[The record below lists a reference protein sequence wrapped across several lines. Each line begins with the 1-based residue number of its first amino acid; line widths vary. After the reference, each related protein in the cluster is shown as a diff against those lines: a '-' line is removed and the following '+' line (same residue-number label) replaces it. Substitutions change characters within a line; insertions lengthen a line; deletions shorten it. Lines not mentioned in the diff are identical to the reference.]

1 MAEKHYTVERGT
13 QCLISLLKAHGV
25 RKVIA
30 SPGTTNIVFVGSV
43 QSDPWF
49 EVYSSVDERSAAYI
63 ACGMAA
69 ESGEP
74 VVIVCTGATASRN
87 YLSGL
92 TEAYYRKL
100 PVIAVTYNAGIQ
112 RKHHLIA
119 QQIDRDV
126 IQRDVA
132 RMAVNIPIVKD
143 AEDAWYCNVEI
154 NKALLETRHHGGG
167 PVHINIST
175 NYSRDFS
182 AETLPEE
189 RLIERILPT
198 DAFPA
203 IPKGKIAIAV
213 GSHRPFSKEETEAID
228 SFCSAHNAVVVCD
241 HTSAY
246 HGRFRVQS
254 SLIGCQRYA
263 HCLRGI
269 KLLIHLGEV
278 SGDYSAGVAGAETVW
293 RVNPDGEIK
302 DTYRQLR
309 YVFEMSELEFFKAY
323 GINSG
328 TPADTSFLA
337 QCEQEYNALVGAIPE
352 LPFSNVWIA
361 QHTAPMIPTGSVIHF
376 GILNSL
382 RAWNLFKLPTGVE
395 SYSNVGGFGID
406 GILSTALGASL
417 ANPDKPLFAVLGDLA
432 FFYDLNSLGNRH
444 RLNNLHIMLIN
455 NGRGT
460 EFTNFNHMAAS
471 FGSDADR
478 FMAAGGH
485 FGQQSPQLVKHF
497 ASDLGFKYLSAKNK
511 EEYLTHVKEFTSPQP
526 TDQPIIFEV
535 FTDST
540 DESDALKTIYSLK
553 SEDSSLSL
561 SGKIKNVVG
570 NVIGDKGR
578 KIIRIIRE

>member
-1 MAEKHYTVERGT
+1 
-13 QCLISLLKAHGV
+13 
-25 RKVIA
+25 
-30 SPGTTNIVFVGSV
+30 
-43 QSDPWF
+43 
-49 EVYSSVDERSAAYI
+49 
-63 ACGMAA
+63 MAA
-69 ESGEP
+69 ESREP
-74 VVIVCTGATASRN
+74 VAIVCTGATASRN
-87 YLSGL
+87 YLPGL

-100 PVIAVTYNAGIQ
+100 PVIAITYNAGIQ
-112 RKHHLIA
+112 RKGHLIA

-132 RMAVNIPIVKD
+132 RMAVNVPIVKD
-143 AEDAWYCNVEI
+143 MEDVWYCNVEI
-154 NKALLETRHHGGG
+154 NKALLETKHRGGG

-182 AETLPEE
+182 AKTLPEE

-293 RVNPDGEIK
+293 RVDPDGEIK

-323 GINSG
+323 EFHCD
-328 TPADTSFLA
+328 TPGDTSFLA

-352 LPFSNVWIA
+352 LPFSNIWIA
-361 QHTAPMIPTGSVIHF
+361 KHTAHLIPERSVVHF

-382 RAWNLFKLPTGVE
+382 RSWNFFNFNPEVE

-417 ANPDKPLFAVLGDLA
+417 ASPDRLIFTIVGDLA
-432 FFYDLNSLGNRH
+432 FFYDLNALGNRH
-444 RLNNLHIMLIN
+444 KLSNLRILLIN
-455 NGRGT
+455 NGRGA
-460 EFTNFNHMAAS
+460 EFTNFNNTAS
-471 FGSDADR
+471 TFGEDANK

-526 TDQPIIFEV
+526 TGQPIIFEV

-540 DESDALKTIYSLK
+540 DESNALKTIYSLK
-553 SEDSSLSL
+553 SEDDSLSL
-561 SGKIKNVVG
+561 SGIIKNVVG